1 MHVHVVDP
9 MAYTRPYDHALC
21 EALGIAGAE
30 VELITSEFAYGSAPP
45 PSHYTV
51 RELFYRRA
59 GGSAGSRLR
68 RATKLVAHVPDML
81 RYRRLAE
88 KADVVH
94 FQWLAVQWLDVH
106 LLPDKP
112 LVLTAHDLLPREPRF
127 VGQTRAQRR
136 LYDAVDAVIVH
147 SEQAR
152 KAMVEELALPGE
164 RVHVVPHGA
173 FAYLTEQPAEQ
184 PLPAE
189 LAAVERPVVLFFG
202 LLRPY
207 KGLEVLLDAWRGVE
221 EAELWI
227 VGRPRMP
234 TAQLK
239 AAAPQSVRFIERFIA
254 DDELPAYFRR
264 ADLVVLPY
272 VDNRRFDQ
280 SGVLA
285 TALAFAKPMVLSDV
299 GAFDEVARAGAARLV
314 SPGDETALREAIVE
328 LLANGSERE
337 RLAERARSLATGAY
351 SWDEAARGTLSLYS
365 ALTG

>member
-1 MHVHVVDP
+1 MRVHVVDP

-30 VELITSEFAYGSAPP
+30 VELITSEFAYGPTPRPA
-45 PSHYTV
+45 HYML

-59 GGSAGSRLR
+59 AGAAGSRLR
-68 RATKLVAHVPDML
+68 RATKLIFHVPDML
-81 RYRRLAE
+81 GYRRLAAR
-88 KADVVH
+88 ADVVH
-94 FQWLAVQWLDVH
+94 FQWLAVQWLDAH

-112 LVLTAHDLLPREPRF
+112 LVLTAHDLLPREARP
-127 VGQTRAQRR
+127 GQARAQRR

-147 SEQAR
+147 SEQAQ
-152 KAMVEELALPGE
+152 KTMVDELALDPG
-164 RVHVVPHGA
+164 RVHVIPHGA
-173 FAYLTEQPAEQ
+173 FAHLTRQPREQ

-189 LAAVERPVVLFFG
+189 LGRVELPVVLFFG
-202 LLRPY
+202 LVRPY
-207 KGLEVLLDAWRGVE
+207 KGVEVLIDAWRGVE
-221 EAELWI
+221 GAELWI

-234 TAQLK
+234 TSQLK

-254 DDELPAYFRR
+254 DEELPAYFRR

-272 VDNRRFDQ
+272 LGARRFDQ

-314 SPGDETALREAIVE
+314 APGDGTALHEAIVE
-328 LLANGSERE
+328 LLASAAERD
-337 RLAERARSLATGAY
+337 RLAERARSLASGPY
-351 SWDEAARGTLSLYS
+351 SWDEAARRTLSLYS